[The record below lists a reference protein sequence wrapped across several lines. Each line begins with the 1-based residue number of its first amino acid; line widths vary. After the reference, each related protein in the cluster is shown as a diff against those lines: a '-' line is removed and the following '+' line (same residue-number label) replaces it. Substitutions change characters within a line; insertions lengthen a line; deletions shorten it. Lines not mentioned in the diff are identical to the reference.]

1 MEAGD
6 AEFLRK
12 IEDLAVTIPF
22 SFVRQVTLSSSSFL
36 IAKLITV
43 AALCNIIF
51 IFILNSEVNQC
62 GHALQLVLMR
72 LRLLSSVVCG

>member
-36 IAKLITV
+36 IAKLINV
-43 AALCNIIF
+43 VALC
-51 IFILNSEVNQC
+51 S
-62 GHALQLVLMR
+62 
-72 LRLLSSVVCG
+72 